1 MRRCGRDRMVY
12 FWLDIHRNVDCSCDW
27 WNSVGEKVM
36 KDVKQKA
43 IELLP
48 AIAVFGVTAIAVYG
62 ITKIVKAAK
71 DIDFPLDF
79 GYDAN
84 LEKFI
89 GK

>member
-1 MRRCGRDRMVY
+1 
-12 FWLDIHRNVDCSCDW
+12 
-27 WNSVGEKVM
+27 M

-43 IELLP
+43 IDLLP

-62 ITKIVKAAK
+62 ITKIVKSVK

-79 GYDAN
+79 GYDEH

>member
-1 MRRCGRDRMVY
+1 
-12 FWLDIHRNVDCSCDW
+12 
-27 WNSVGEKVM
+27 M

-43 IELLP
+43 IEALP
-48 AIAVFGVTAIAVYG
+48 YVAVFGVAALAVYG

-79 GYDAN
+79 GYDSN
-84 LEKFI
+84 LEQFI

>member
-1 MRRCGRDRMVY
+1 
-12 FWLDIHRNVDCSCDW
+12 
-27 WNSVGEKVM
+27 M
-36 KDVKQKA
+36 KIDDVKQKT
-43 IELLP
+43 IEVIP
-48 AIAVFGVTAIAVYG
+48 YVAVFGVAALAVYG

-79 GYDAN
+79 GYDVN